1 MNVETTQ
8 IILRLPDETKHGPER
23 FRCPSP
29 LLCSSNNLNIEST
42 YRKRASS
49 FKKPKVKNLD
59 VYLHDNG
66 MRPRTCSMPSS
77 NSLKKPR
84 AQILR
89 REFMNIEAD
98 PDTYTVRE
106 FEMNSK
112 GVIIHRSDSL
122 RSRSTNSIVSSEGD
136 IGPIS
141 PLSQI
146 SHTSSSLSRESP
158 RLSPLAYVHRVLV
171 LGASGCG
178 KTALNQQFMTSEYLG
193 GFNTSTDGEAEKT
206 VNVLLNG
213 EETVLS
219 FLERS
224 DLDDLDGNIGGT
236 VMAYIIVYACDD
248 RPSFDRAVD
257 ILYTLRQKQHRD
269 EIIIFVGNKSDLV
282 RSRSVTIEEAK
293 AVAKTYDC
301 KFIETSVV
309 LNVHVDE
316 LLVGVVKQLRLRN
329 AAEIADDKVSPG
341 CSSTSKSLLS
351 KIFKKDNISKS
362 CENLYT

>member
-136 IGPIS
+136 I
-141 PLSQI
+141 
-146 SHTSSSLSRESP
+146 
-158 RLSPLAYVHRVLV
+158 
-171 LGASGCG
+171 
-178 KTALNQQFMTSEYLG
+178 
-193 GFNTSTDGEAEKT
+193 DGEAEKT